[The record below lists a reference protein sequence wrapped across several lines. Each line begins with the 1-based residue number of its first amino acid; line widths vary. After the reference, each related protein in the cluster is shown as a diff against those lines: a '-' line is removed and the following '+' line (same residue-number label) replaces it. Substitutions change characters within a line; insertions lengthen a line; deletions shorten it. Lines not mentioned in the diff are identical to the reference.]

1 MPSCVTEGVPEQEAA
16 EHAACSSAPVMVTG
30 NAIPS
35 SHAWKGAEGSFGSCI
50 TTRPQVLHKQQA
62 LD

>member
-35 SHAWKGAEGSFGSCI
+35 SHAWKGAEGSFGSCSAR
-50 TTRPQVLHKQQA
+50 TCRA
-62 LD
+62 